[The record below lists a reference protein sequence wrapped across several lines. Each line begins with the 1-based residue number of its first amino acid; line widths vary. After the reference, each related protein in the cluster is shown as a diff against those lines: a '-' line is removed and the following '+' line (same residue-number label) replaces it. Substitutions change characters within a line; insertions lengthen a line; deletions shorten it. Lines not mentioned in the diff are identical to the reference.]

1 MEKERR
7 MNRWRGSSE
16 IARLEDASCSR
27 RAICCFSGVEV
38 SDIAF
43 MSRWESVVTGV
54 GRPGT

>member
-1 MEKERR
+1 